1 MDALF
6 GDVEHLGELGAGVGV
21 FFGGGLGF
29 DEAAVGEHDDVHVDC
44 GAGVFFVAEV
54 EEDVAV
60 DDADGGGGDHLLE
73 GRGLERAGCDQFVE
87 GDGEGDAG
95 AGDGG
100 GAGAAVGLEDVAVE
114 DDGALA
120 EGLHVDDGAQG
131 AADEALDL
139 VGAAADLAALGLAGG
154 AGEGGAGEHAVLGG
168 DPAAA
173 GVAQPAGDA
182 LLDGGVAEDA
192 GVAGFDE
199 DGAFGGGDVAGS
211 DAEGAEGVGGAGVGA
226 EELGRRG
233 GEYSHEGDYSCAA
246 DGCEALA
253 GGYTCLGGR
262 LEFRIGNVFR
272 NGIVWVRWFCWESEV
287 S

>member
-1 MDALF
+1 MPVPGVALVGLIPLLCRYGPGGVWVLAGAQRGLGLNGGGEGGLLRGEEFADALF
-6 GDVEHLGELGAGVGV
+6 GVVEHGVELGAGVGV
-21 FFGGGLGF
+21 VFGGGLGF
-29 DEAAVGEHDDVHVDC
+29 DEAAVGEHDDVHVDV

-60 DDADGGGGDHLLE
+60 DDADARWRRPSGCSGEVLSVPAATSLLSA
-73 GRGLERAGCDQFVE
+73 RARAT
-87 GDGEGDAG
+87 AG

-100 GAGAAVGLEDVAVE
+100 GAGASVGLEDVAVE

-120 EGLHVDDGAQG
+120 EGLHVDDRAEA

-139 VGAAADLAALGLAGG
+139 VGAAADFAALGLARG

-199 DGAFGGGDVAGS
+199 DGAFGGGDVAGGEA
-211 DAEGAEGVGGAGVGA
+211 DGAEGVGGAVVGA
-226 EELGRRG
+226 EELGRR
-233 GEYSHEGDYSCAA
+233 
-246 DGCEALA
+246 
-253 GGYTCLGGR
+253 
-262 LEFRIGNVFR
+262 
-272 NGIVWVRWFCWESEV
+272 VRTSG
-287 S
+287 